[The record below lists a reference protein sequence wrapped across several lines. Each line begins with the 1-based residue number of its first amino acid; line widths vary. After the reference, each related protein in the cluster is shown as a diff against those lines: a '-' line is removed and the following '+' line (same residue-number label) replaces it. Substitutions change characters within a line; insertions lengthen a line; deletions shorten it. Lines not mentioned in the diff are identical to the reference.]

1 MDVAGLFYSF
11 NNNIIFIL
19 RRKSSRRNVLII
31 WNDET
36 LYFQETQKET
46 IF

>member
-1 MDVAGLFYSF
+1 MDVAGLFYSS

-19 RRKSSRRNVLII
+19 RRKSSRRNVFII

-36 LYFQETQKET
+36 LYFQETQKGT
-46 IF
+46 IS